1 MDKIIQND
9 FTYGEHDDHFFN
21 QGFNAYCRPDIQQSM
36 LEDEVRTCFYRDA
49 IYNNKH
55 LFEDKVVMDFGCG
68 SGILSMFAAKAG
80 AKKVFGVEASDLA
93 KTTKK
98 NVKKNGLDHII
109 TILEGKVEEIELP
122 GEDKVDILLSEVMGV
137 GLIHEGTL
145 QSLVIARDRFLKP
158 GGILFPD
165 KNTLYI
171 CAIEDKKM
179 HDKHVSYWKNVNGF
193 EMKAMAEASKAYA
206 WHHPIGPQQPVT
218 DYYTLRE
225 YDWNTCRLDE
235 IFFTSPFKLKCN
247 RKDTVHSL
255 AVFFDCEF
263 SACSTKTV
271 LSTGPEAPMTHWMQ
285 LTCHLDE
292 PVEVDKGEELEGTFT
307 AKAYNGRDL
316 EFDIDMDFKGTLG
329 STNLSREFY
338 YYWGMSSQMP
348 YKKDEE
354 I

>member
-1 MDKIIQND
+1 MNIIKNE
-9 FTYGEHDDHFFN
+9 FTYGEHEDHFFN
-21 QGFNAYCRPDIQQSM
+21 QGFNAYCRPDIQQGM
-36 LEDEVRTCFYRDA
+36 LEDEVRTKFYRDA

-55 LFEDKVVMDFGCG
+55 LFKDKIVMDFGCG

-80 AKKVFGVEASDLA
+80 AKKVFGVEASNLA

-122 GEDKVDILLSEVMGV
+122 GVDKVDILLSEVMGV

-179 HDKHVSYWKNVNGF
+179 HDKHVTYWKDVNGYG
-193 EMKAMAEASKAYA
+193 MNAMADASKSYA
-206 WHHPIGPQQPVT
+206 WHHPIRPQQPVT

-225 YDWNTCRLDE
+225 YDWNTCKLDD
-235 IFFTSPFKLKCN
+235 IFFASSFKLKCN

-292 PVEVDKGEELEGTFT
+292 PVEVDKGEELEGTFA

-316 EFDIDMDFKGTLG
+316 EFNIDMNFKGTLG
-329 STNLSREFY
+329 STKLSREFY
-338 YYWGMSSQMP
+338 FYWGLSSQMP
-348 YKKDEE
+348 YKEDEH
-354 I
+354 